1 MTTPDNGFL
10 MNISTKGDKES
21 TTVHYYFSLTR
32 PVSQSL
38 DRRSLRFCKAMLFF
52 NFNAILVISYELI
65 LVLVT
70 GSLELWRVSK
80 PKGMVALR
88 RVFWT
93 IHISSQKC
101 DFFGDAS
108 LGNIFHDKPSTPMF
122 VKNVWKWS
130 DSEDFVLSVI
140 QEGRRLYRWTCS
152 ETRGEG
158 WWGQGET
165 FPGSS
170 CLAGPACFMMAW
182 EACRSTTTL

>member
-1 MTTPDNGFL
+1 MRVGGCHPFPQIII
-10 MNISTKGDKES
+10 ISQFIKLFMDQVDKN
-21 TTVHYYFSLTR
+21 HPRLII
-32 PVSQSL
+32 
-38 DRRSLRFCKAMLFF
+38 LFIF
-52 NFNAILVISYELI
+52 MSPCAW
-65 LVLVT
+65 
-70 GSLELWRVSK
+70 GELW
-80 PKGMVALR
+80 GGR
-88 RVFWT
+88 RWELSSGHRSRKVFYERAWLLWGASFELST
-93 IHISSQKC
+93 WYQLYKD